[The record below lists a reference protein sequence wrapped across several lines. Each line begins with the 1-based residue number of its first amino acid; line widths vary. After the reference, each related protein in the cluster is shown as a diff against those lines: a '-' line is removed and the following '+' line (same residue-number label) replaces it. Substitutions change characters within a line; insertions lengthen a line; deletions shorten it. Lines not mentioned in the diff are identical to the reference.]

1 MDTLLINKIEAIVTS
16 MQKSDILNITSF
28 SFQNFSL
35 AMMSLEL
42 ENINVGDRVLLSVKP
57 TAVAIAKEIN
67 GLLSYSNQ
75 LQGVIIFID
84 YGKLLTDIHVLVK
97 DTTINAIITT
107 NSAKRMNLKQDDEV
121 TCLIKASDLS
131 LYEKIL

>member
-16 MQKSDILNITSF
+16 MQTSDILNITSF

-97 DTTINAIITT
+97 DITINAIITT

>member
-16 MQKSDILNITSF
+16 MQTTDILNITSF

>member
-16 MQKSDILNITSF
+16 MQTSDILNITSF

-84 YGKLLTDIHVLVK
+84 YGKLLTDIHVLVE

>member
-16 MQKSDILNITSF
+16 MQTSDILNITSF